1 METEDHYKKK
11 ATSYRT
17 SPEYGKMISLYPI
30 LKTSIKDCKGE
41 KLVAQRIDSEILNYL
56 KSFNF
61 SFFDGFFQKKH
72 HCPFNIQ
79 KTL

>member
-1 METEDHYKKK
+1 MEFKQIKSLEMETEDHYRKK

-41 KLVAQRIDSEILNYL
+41 NLVA
-56 KSFNF
+56 
-61 SFFDGFFQKKH
+61 
-72 HCPFNIQ
+72 
-79 KTL
+79 